1 MTHDEDCLERLAQL
15 EEENEQLR
23 RSAEK
28 FGQLAERL
36 NTELRE
42 ERRAGPDRRHGTRPG
57 TDRRQDP
64 AAHHHR

>member
-23 RSAEK
+23 RSAVK

-42 ERRAGPDRRHGTRPG
+42 ERRAGTDRRRGTRPG

-64 AAHHHR
+64 AAHHHP